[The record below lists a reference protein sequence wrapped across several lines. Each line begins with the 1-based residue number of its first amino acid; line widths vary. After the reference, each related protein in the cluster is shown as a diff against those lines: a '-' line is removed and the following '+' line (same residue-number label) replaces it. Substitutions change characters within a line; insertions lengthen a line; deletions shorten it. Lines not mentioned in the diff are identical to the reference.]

1 MTMRRLAIMIDGAF
15 FLKRLKNVDPNVPWN
30 EPSQVANLIFRH
42 ALRHTNQRIGT
53 KNRTPIFC
61 DFELYRIFFYDCPPI
76 EKKMHLPISKRSID
90 FAKSDIA
97 KFRLNLHKELLK
109 KRKVALRLGH
119 LIETATWKLK
129 FEAQTK
135 LLRKEVTWE
144 QLTDDDFSLD
154 VIQKGIDMR
163 LGIDVASLAYK
174 NAVDQIIMIVG
185 DSDFVPAAKLARREG
200 IDVVIDPLGYG
211 LHDHLYEHTD
221 GVRDLS
227 YKAKKQTP
235 SEPEQFADELPQ
247 NVDNGNQPNMQKSF
261 WRRRNQRKGHR
272 PHDSQK

>member
-1 MTMRRLAIMIDGAF
+1 MRRLAIMIDGAF
-15 FLKRLKNVDPNVPWN
+15 FLKRLNHVNPNVPWN
-30 EPSQVANLIFRH
+30 EPSQVADLIFRH

-53 KNRTPIFC
+53 DKNRRPIYD

-76 EKKMHLPISKRSID
+76 EKKMHSPIGKRSID
-90 FAKSDIA
+90 FAKSEMA

-119 LIETATWKLK
+119 LIDTATWKLK

-135 LLRKEVTWE
+135 LLRQELTWD

-154 VIQKGIDMR
+154 VIQKGVDMR

-227 YKAKKQTP
+227 YKPKKQIP
-235 SEPEQFADELPQ
+235 SEPEQFADELPR
-247 NVDNGNQPNMQKSF
+247 NNDNKPKANTRH
-261 WRRRNQRKGHR
+261 RRRARTNTARRSKEA
-272 PHDSQK
+272 